1 MRKTK
6 IMNSLS
12 LTLSLLF
19 VFLFTQVSGQNGI
32 QEMVNQKMSAIEQTD
47 IYTPFEP
54 IVDLRSDLPDIPEEV
69 LSKKQ
74 LFEINTL
81 LIESIQD
88 RSDEYLRMTLPI
100 DGQDTELQL
109 VEAEIFTADFRMV
122 VASKPDAD
130 LNIDKG
136 LHYWGTIK
144 GAEKSL
150 VAISFFEDEVVA
162 SISLNNDQFVLGKI
176 ENSDYHILYNNNDLN
191 YTPDFACGTLPV
203 PEGNIEIKEDEIVEK
218 SSAERCIRVHI
229 EADYTLYQQ
238 RGGTSGTTNYV
249 NGVFAEVATL
259 YANEN
264 MNVQMSYLRIWDTPS
279 PYSGSVSDM
288 LGQLRARGYGSTYGD
303 FVHLIRQGGGGGI
316 AYVNAYCG
324 SANVAVSG
332 VTGNYSSVPTYTW
345 DVEVI
350 THELGHNFGSPH
362 THNCS
367 WNGNNTAID
376 GCGPE
381 AGYSEGCNAA
391 LPSNGGTI
399 MSYCHLVSGVGINFN
414 NGFGPQPGNRIRS
427 RYNSASCLQQCDDGG
442 GGGGSECATDA
453 DMTLTINLD
462 NYPTETTWAVT
473 NGGTTVVSGGNYN
486 TANTTVTESMNLP
499 DGDYTF
505 TIYDSYGDGICCGYG
520 NGSYTLSGGG
530 TTVASGGNFNSSE
543 SMGFCVESGGDTQA
557 PSAPLNLTASG
568 TTETTTNLSWNAST
582 DNVGVTAYNIYY
594 QGNVISNTSSTS
606 SNITGM
612 SAGNSYTFHVTAL
625 DAAGNESGAS
635 NTVTVNTSG
644 GGGDTQAPTRPL
656 NLTASGTSETTT
668 NLLWSASTDNVGV
681 TAYNI
686 YYGGSVIGSV
696 NGTSANIT
704 GMSSGNSYSFYVTA
718 LDAAGNESGA
728 SNTVTVTTTGGSNC
742 AGGAMTLTLTLD
754 NYPTE
759 TSWTITRGGAIV
771 VSGSGYSTV
780 GATSTRNIDLTSGD
794 YTFTIYDSYGDGICC
809 SYGSGSYAL
818 RSAGTVIASG
828 GNFTSSE
835 ATGFCVQ
842 DVGNIATLEGGTTPE
857 LGEIIS
863 LYPNPANN
871 FINIT
876 GLSDKVQGMAIYS
889 ISGALIREI
898 PSPVTTK
905 SIDIAT
911 LQSGMYF
918 LSIQTENGGYTTK
931 KFIKQ

>member
-6 IMNSLS
+6 IMNKL
-12 LTLSLLF
+12 LITLLCLLF
-19 VFLFTQVSGQNGI
+19 LTQVSAQDAI
-32 QEMVNQKMSAIEQTD
+32 RESVSQKMSAIEQTD
-47 IYTPFEP
+47 MYTPFEMV
-54 IVDLRSDLPDIPEEV
+54 VDLRNDVPDIPEEV
-69 LSKKQ
+69 LSQKQ
-74 LFEINTL
+74 LFQINTQL
-81 LIESIQD
+81 VESIQS
-88 RSDEYLRMTLPI
+88 RSSEYLQMTLPI
-100 DGQDTELQL
+100 EGQDMELQL
-109 VEAEIFTADFRMV
+109 VEAEIFTDDFQV
-122 VASKPDAD
+122 VLASKPDAE
-130 LNIDKG
+130 LNINKG
-136 LHYWGTIK
+136 LHYWGIVK

-150 VAISFFEDEVVA
+150 VAISFFENEIAA

-176 ENSDYHILYNNNDLN
+176 KNSDYHVLYNNNDLN
-191 YTPDFACGTLPV
+191 YTPDFACGALPV
-203 PEGNIEIKEDEIVEK
+203 LDENIEIKEEEIIEK
-218 SSAERCIRVHI
+218 SNAERCIRVHI

-238 RGGTSGTTNYV
+238 QGGTSGTTNYV

-279 PYSGSVSDM
+279 PYSGGVDNM
-288 LGQLRARGYGSTYGD
+288 LDQLYARGYGTTYGD

-316 AYVNAYCG
+316 AYVNSYC
-324 SANVAVSG
+324 SSYNVAVSG
-332 VTGNYSSVPTYTW
+332 VNGNYSSVPTYSW

-376 GCGPE
+376 GCGPA
-381 AGYSEGCNAA
+381 AGYSEGCNAS

-442 GGGGSECATDA
+442 GGGGSDCATDGA
-453 DMTLTINLD
+453 TILTIVLD
-462 NYPTETTWAVT
+462 NYPTETTWIVA
-473 NGGTTVVSGGNYN
+473 SGGNTLYSGGSYS
-486 TANTTVTESMNLP
+486 TPNTTVTKSMNLS

-505 TIYDSYGDGICCGYG
+505 TIYDSYGDGICCSYG

-530 TTVASGGNFNSSE
+530 TTLASGGSFNSSQ
-543 SMGFCVESGGDTQA
+543 STNFCVEGGGDTQA

-568 TTETTTNLSWNAST
+568 TTQTTTNLSWSAST
-582 DNVGVTAYNIYY
+582 DNVGVTAYNVYY
-594 QGNVISNTSSTS
+594 QGNVITSTS
-606 SNITGM
+606 GTSTGISGM
-612 SAGNSYTFHVTAL
+612 SPGNSYSFYVTAL

-644 GGGDTQAPTRPL
+644 GGGDTQAPSRPL
-656 NLTASGTSETTT
+656 NLTASGTTETTT
-668 NLLWSASTDNVGV
+668 NLFWSASTDNVGV
-681 TAYNI
+681 TAYNL
-686 YYGGSVIGSV
+686 YYGGSPIGSV
-696 NGTSANIT
+696 TGTSANIT
-704 GMSSGNSYSFYVTA
+704 GMSPGNSYSFYVTA

-728 SNTVTVTTTGGSNC
+728 SNTVTVTTSGGSNC
-742 AGGAMTLTLTLD
+742 AGGTMTLTLTLD

-759 TSWTITRGGAIV
+759 TSWTISSGGSIV
-771 VSGSGYSTV
+771 DSGSGYSTV
-780 GATSTRNIDLTSGD
+780 GATLTKNINLNTGN

-809 SYGSGSYAL
+809 GYGSGSYTL
-818 RSAGTVIASG
+818 RSGGTVIASG

-835 ATGFCVQ
+835 ASDFCVQ
-842 DVGNIATLEGGTTPE
+842 GVGNIAALNGGTTPE
-857 LGEIIS
+857 LGEIVS
-863 LYPNPANN
+863 LYPNPAND

-876 GLSDKVQGMAIYS
+876 GLSDKLQSIVIYG

-898 PSPVTTK
+898 PSPATTK
-905 SIDIAT
+905 SIDITA

-918 LSIQTENGGYTTK
+918 LSIQTENGGHTTK